1 MLTKYNCILGTVV
14 SAFHNLLYKVL
25 TRSLGG
31 GMFSVFIIMELKER
45 RARIGSS
52 ESVAHLLY
60 HRVVF
65 NSDQLSGGGES
76 HVPF

>member
-1 MLTKYNCILGTVV
+1 
-14 SAFHNLLYKVL
+14 
-25 TRSLGG
+25 
-31 GMFSVFIIMELKER
+31 MFSVFIIMELKER